1 MTVKPRHLT
10 EEQTE
15 APSGKGTALS
25 AQGRRAAVLLRR
37 GSIPRGPEVPTA
49 LLGKA
54 RLGSLRPVLCC
65 RGPRH
70 PALLSGGGRRDTRG
84 WVGANA
90 LLRDLPLP
98 PWGRW
103 GGAAVGE
110 KRAVGTVLLAQSSL
124 RSEADTGPPS
134 AGSPDGQWREEAL
147 SLGRHRA
154 GSLVLAHPRPW
165 NRSRSVL
172 FLCGKQSF
180 S

>member
-84 WVGANA
+84 WAGANA

-103 GGAAVGE
+103 GGQLSV
-110 KRAVGTVLLAQSSL
+110 R
-124 RSEADTGPPS
+124 R
-134 AGSPDGQWREEAL
+134 GQWAPCCWLSPLSAVRQTRALPVLGAPTASGGKKPLASDATELEA
-147 SLGRHRA
+147 
-154 GSLVLAHPRPW
+154 
-165 NRSRSVL
+165 
-172 FLCGKQSF
+172 
-180 S
+180 